1 MSKLIILQGPPASG
15 KTTWC
20 NEYLSELS
28 SEERK
33 NVVIVS
39 RDTIRQST
47 GTYWVPE
54 REDYITVLEDTMI
67 REALKRGFTV
77 ISDATNL
84 NPKTIKHLE
93 ELAAEFSA
101 EVEFKEFYVPF
112 KVALERDKIRG
123 EMASSKDNVR
133 EAAGHLSVGRKVL
146 EGFYMRYY
154 KERFVK
160 ELYIDSRE
168 VEPMRTELPNAIIC
182 DLDGTVAIH
191 RSGRSP
197 FDYERVGEDEALKP
211 MVLTLQALADGG
223 THIIFLSGREDVGGC
238 RAKTNQWII
247 DNVMKDREFDLI
259 LRPAGD
265 RRKGFIFKQEVYEN
279 QIKNSYNIINVFEDD
294 PKCVK
299 MWRGLHLQCSQAY
312 DFDEN
317 LDCDYH
323 NTKQ

>member
-20 NEYLSELS
+20 NEHLSKLSE
-28 SEERK
+28 EERK
-33 NVVIVS
+33 RTVIVS

-67 REALKRGFTV
+67 REALARDFTV

-84 NPKTIKHLE
+84 NPKTIKRMQDM
-93 ELAAEFSA
+93 AAEFKA

-112 KVALERDKIRG
+112 KVALERDKARG
-123 EMASSKDNVR
+123 AKASAADSVR
-133 EAAGHLSVGRKVL
+133 EAAGHLSVGRKVM

-154 KERFVK
+154 KEQFLK
-160 ELYIDSRE
+160 ELYIDPRE
-168 VEPMRTELPNAIIC
+168 VDPMLNGLPSAVIC

-197 FDYERVGEDEALKP
+197 FEYERVGEDEALRP
-211 MVLTLQALADGG
+211 MVLTLRALADGG
-223 THIIFLSGREDVGGC
+223 VNIIFLTGREDTGNC
-238 RAKTNQWII
+238 LEKTRQWICA
-247 DNVMKDREFDLI
+247 NVMGTRPYQI
-259 LRPAGD
+259 YLRPKGD
-265 RRKGFIFKQEVYEN
+265 HRKGFIFKREVYEN
-279 QIKNSYNIINVFEDD
+279 KIKGICNVINVFEDD

-299 MWRGLHLQCSQAY
+299 MWRELHLQCSQAY

>member
-20 NEYLSELS
+20 NEYLSKLS
-28 SEERK
+28 DEERK
-33 NVVIVS
+33 SVVIVS

-54 REDYITVLEDTMI
+54 REDYITTLENTMI
-67 REALKRGFTV
+67 QEALKRGFTV

-84 NPKTIKHLE
+84 NPRTIDRLKA
-93 ELAAEFSA
+93 LAAEFDA
-101 EVEFKEFYVPF
+101 EIEFKEFYIPF
-112 KVALERDKIRG
+112 KVALERDRIRG

-146 EGFYMRYY
+146 EGYYMRYY
-154 KERFVK
+154 KERYIK
-160 ELYIDSRE
+160 ELYVDSRE
-168 VEPMRTELPNAIIC
+168 VDSMQKDLPNAIIC

-197 FDYERVGEDEALKP
+197 FDYERVGEDEALRP
-211 MVLTLQALADGG
+211 MVLTLQALHDGG
-223 THIIFLSGREDVGGC
+223 VYIIFLSGREDTGNC
-238 RAKTNQWII
+238 RVKTNLWII
-247 DNVMKDREFDLI
+247 NNVMEDREFELI
-259 LRPAGD
+259 LRPKGD
-265 RRKGFIFKQEVYEN
+265 RRKGFIFKQEVYES
-279 QIKNSYNIINVFEDD
+279 QIKNSYNVINVFEDD
-294 PKCVK
+294 PKCVR